1 MKKRYGFSNIIGKK
15 STLRFPRLVYNV
27 HPETITFILHAN
39 TVVKDTA
46 INTALTM
53 KRIDADETYDLFND
67 ISSDYEDE
75 FPIRVAVT
83 FDGVD
88 TQTTVLNPSFFSL
101 VQIVY
106 ALEERT
112 IEAFRAPI
120 ANVLLTF
127 TNLALII
134 YTPLTDYNA
143 SDLATYVRS
152 LMGSFLSWNAR
163 RKRVILPL
171 VQQRRERY
179 RKYLLSRVYQFSMV
193 RHHQRLRHY
202 AYMTRRYL
210 KRLHHLDIIA
220 QHNLLFLE
228 LDISNISFD
237 EAQHDH
243 CLMLWMYLGTVLF
256 KAGYLSIIK
265 LNQYK
270 RIRLPRF
277 YLMRLSLERLLRES
291 FSEVNID

>member
-27 HPETITFILHAN
+27 HPETITFVLHAN
-39 TVVKDTA
+39 TLVKDTA
-46 INTALTM
+46 VNTALTM
-53 KRIDADETYDLFND
+53 KRIDADEIYDLFND

-112 IEAFRAPI
+112 IEAFRAPV

-143 SDLATYVRS
+143 SDVTTYVRS

-163 RKRVILPL
+163 RKRAILPL

-202 AYMTRRYL
+202 AYMTRRYV
-210 KRLHHLDIIA
+210 KRLHHLDIIS
-220 QHNLLFLE
+220 QNNRLFME
-228 LDISNISFD
+228 LDISNMSYD
-237 EAQHDH
+237 DVPYDH
-243 CLMLWMYLGTVLF
+243 CGSLWMYLSEVVF
-256 KAGYLSIIK
+256 RAGYLSLLKLDQYESIK
-265 LNQYK
+265 LP
-270 RIRLPRF
+270 RL
-277 YLMRLSLERLLRES
+277 YLMRLSLNRLLSES
-291 FSEVNID
+291 FSEVDFD